1 MNKTNMNKNKILY
14 VILAILIA
22 ILALCIFGEVSHLVN
37 KSEEPK
43 ITNLVDSLNHVIK
56 QKDSILFEVTE
67 ERDFYKLEAEEISNE
82 MRYEIDANILP

>member
-14 VILAILIA
+14 VILTILVV
-22 ILALCIFGEVSHLVN
+22 ILMLCISTEVVYRVN

-43 ITNLVDSLNHVIK
+43 INVDSLKNVIK

-67 ERDFYKLEAEEISNE
+67 ERDFYKLQAEEMGNE
-82 MRYEIDANILP
+82 IGYEIDPNILP

>member
-1 MNKTNMNKNKILY
+1 MNKNKILY
-14 VILAILIA
+14 IILAILIV
-22 ILALCIFGEVSHLVN
+22 ILILCIYSEVSYRAN

>member
-1 MNKTNMNKNKILY
+1 MIKNKILY
-14 VILAILIA
+14 VILTILVAILI
-22 ILALCIFGEVSHLVN
+22 LCVSGEIAYRVN

>member
-1 MNKTNMNKNKILY
+1 MNKNKVLY
-14 VILAILIA
+14 VILVILVV
-22 ILALCIFGEVSHLVN
+22 ILMLCISTEVSHLVN

-67 ERDFYKLEAEEISNE
+67 ERDFYKLQAEEMSNE
-82 MRYEIDANILP
+82 IGYEIDPNILP